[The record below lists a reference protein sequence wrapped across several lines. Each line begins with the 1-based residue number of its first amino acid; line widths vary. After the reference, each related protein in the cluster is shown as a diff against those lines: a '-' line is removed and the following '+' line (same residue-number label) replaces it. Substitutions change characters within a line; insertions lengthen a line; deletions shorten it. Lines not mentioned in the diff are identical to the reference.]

1 MAAALGVMDEGPQ
14 HGDAGQETVLLSRH
28 RTGQACGFENDRGDL
43 LYYLFIY
50 LFYFILFD
58 ILYDLLCKAIVQW
71 NRYTVNGM

>member
-50 LFYFILFD
+50 LFIYFILFYLTFYM
-58 ILYDLLCKAIVQW
+58 IYYARL
-71 NRYTVNGM
+71 